1 MQGFF
6 LKVAYVRYAVLVFIL
21 VHNQSFEFASFYE

>member
-6 LKVAYVRYAVLVFIL
+6 LKVANVRDAVLVFIF
-21 VHNQSFEFASFYE
+21 VHNQSFEFASFHE